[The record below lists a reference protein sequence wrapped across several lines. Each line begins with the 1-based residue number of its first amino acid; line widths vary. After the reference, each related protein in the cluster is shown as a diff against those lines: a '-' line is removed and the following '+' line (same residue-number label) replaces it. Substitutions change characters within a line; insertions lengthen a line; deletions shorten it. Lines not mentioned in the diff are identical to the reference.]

1 MFRNNIL
8 EHLVVL
14 QIARNTSNI
23 ENIILKWY
31 LYFER
36 KELKQISKQITKK
49 KKKTIKTGYIRLMPA

>member
-1 MFRNNIL
+1 M

-49 KKKTIKTGYIRLMPA
+49 KKTIKTGYIRLMPA

>member
-23 ENIILKWY
+23 KNIISKWY

-49 KKKTIKTGYIRLMPA
+49 KKQ

>member
-23 ENIILKWY
+23 ENIISKWY

-49 KKKTIKTGYIRLMPA
+49 KKNNKNWLH

>member
-36 KELKQISKQITKK
+36 KELKQISKQITN